1 MNRPEQYISAWQA
14 PSNIALIKYW
24 GKHGYQLPNNTSLS
38 ITLEKAVT
46 TTCLTA
52 VPRSTN
58 DSIKTEISLDFSFG
72 GSRNPAFGKRIENY
86 LASLTNQIPFLKDI
100 HLNIESDNTFPHSAG
115 IASSA
120 SSMASLALCL
130 ADIQQEMQN
139 EVEPRKDFFQTAS
152 HLARLGSGSASRS
165 VFGGWVTW
173 GKTKHLEGGSN
184 EYASPL
190 DLDLDPMFRD
200 MGVAV
205 MIVSGQPKKL
215 SSSLGH
221 KLMEQHPWAPARYV
235 QAENHLEQ
243 IIHAMK
249 SGDFEVFSH
258 ITENEALSL
267 HSLLMT
273 SAPEGLLMKPASLH
287 IIEEVR
293 HFRARSG
300 IPVCFTMDA
309 GPNVLLI
316 YPRQFKDQITD
327 FIRAD
332 LVRHCENGRWIDD
345 HSGKGPMKIK

>member
-1 MNRPEQYISAWQA
+1 M
-14 PSNIALIKYW
+14 
-24 GKHGYQLPNNTSLS
+24 
-38 ITLEKAVT
+38 
-46 TTCLTA
+46 
-52 VPRSTN
+52 
-58 DSIKTEISLDFSFG
+58 
-72 GSRNPAFGKRIENY
+72 
-86 LASLTNQIPFLKDI
+86 
-100 HLNIESDNTFPHSAG
+100 
-115 IASSA
+115 
-120 SSMASLALCL
+120 
-130 ADIQQEMQN
+130 
-139 EVEPRKDFFQTAS
+139 
-152 HLARLGSGSASRS
+152 LARLGSGSASRS

-173 GKTKHLEGGSN
+173 GKTEKIIGSSN

-190 DLDLDPMFRD
+190 DLELDPLFRD

-221 KLMEQHPWAPARYV
+221 QLMEQHPWAPARYV

-243 IIHAMK
+243 ILHAMK
-249 SGDFEVFSH
+249 SGDFEEFSQ

-273 SAPEGLLMKPASLH
+273 SAPEGLLIKPASLK

-345 HSGKGPMKIK
+345 QLGKGPMKIKEA

>member
-1 MNRPEQYISAWQA
+1 MNRTEQYTTAWQA

-38 ITLEKAVT
+38 ITLEKALT
-46 TTCLTA
+46 TTRLTA

-58 DSIKTEISLDFSFG
+58 ASSHTEISLDFSFG
-72 GSRNPAFGKRIENY
+72 GSRNPAFGKRIEKY
-86 LASLTNQIPFLKDI
+86 LESLACQMPFLKDI

-130 ADIQQEMQN
+130 ADIQQEMQS
-139 EVEPRKDFFQTAS
+139 EVEHRQDFFQTAS
-152 HLARLGSGSASRS
+152 MLARFGSGSASRS

-173 GKTKHLEGGSN
+173 GKTKHLMDGSN

-190 DLDLDPMFRD
+190 DIELDPLFSD

-243 IIHAMK
+243 ILHAMK
-249 SGDFEVFSH
+249 VGDFEEFAY

-273 SAPEGLLMKPASLH
+273 SAPEGLLMKPASLN

-293 HFRARSG
+293 HFRGESG

-316 YPRQFKDQITD
+316 YPRQYKNQITN
-327 FIRAD
+327 FIQAD
-332 LVRHCENGRWIDD
+332 LAQYCENGRWIDD
-345 HSGKGPMKIK
+345 QSGKGPMKIK